1 MTKVLN
7 FNIGVL
13 GHVDCGKTS
22 LVKALSTVASTACF
36 DKNPESK
43 ERGITLDLGFSS
55 FVIPIPE
62 HLTAEG
68 HDRLQITLVDCPG
81 HASLIKTIIGGSQII
96 DLMLLVIDSKV
107 GMQTQTAECLI
118 IGEITCDKMIIVLNK
133 VDLFPPEKREA
144 AVEKLKKK
152 LRATLKSTKFHD
164 AEIVA
169 AAAKPGGPETS
180 VADNPPSGLDNL
192 TNVISKSTFL
202 PARQTSGPALLL
214 VDHCFSVKGQGT
226 VMTGT
231 VLQGA
236 IALGDMLEIP
246 SVGISRKVKSMQMF
260 RVGVDKIV
268 QGDRAGVC
276 VTQFDPQTLERGLV
290 CTPGTVPSVFASI
303 ITLDK
308 ISYFKGEIRTKAKFH
323 ISVGHETVMAKLTVF
338 GYMGER
344 DMGEV
349 KEFDLEEEYK
359 FQEAFMVKPKPG
371 GEEVDMPKC
380 QFALLEFERCVP
392 VVPGSV
398 VIGSRLDTDIHSN
411 TCRLAFKGTMLNFM
425 RDKNYA
431 DTILP
436 SLKVFKNK
444 SKSGVVERASN
455 EYEVIV
461 KDLFKK
467 ETNISL
473 FTGLKVEL
481 SSGEKGTIEGSFGQS
496 GKVKVRIPEG
506 LKPESFAALGGKKK
520 KGENN
525 PSLEAT
531 TVTVHFKRYMF
542 DPKKAMVQTK

>member
-1 MTKVLN
+1 MAKILN

-22 LVKALSTVASTACF
+22 LVKALSTTASTACF

-55 FVIPIPE
+55 FVMPIPS
-62 HLTAEG
+62 HLTSKG
-68 HDRLQITLVDCPG
+68 HDTLQITLVDCPG

-96 DLMLLVIDSKV
+96 DLMLLVIDAKV

-152 LRATLKSTKFHD
+152 MRATLKSTKFHD

-169 AAAKPGGPETS
+169 AAAKPGGPETNI
-180 VADNPPSGLDNL
+180 AENPPTGLEDL
-192 TNVISKSTFL
+192 TRVISSSTFL
-202 PARQTSGPALLL
+202 PARQTEGPALLL

-236 IALGDMLEIP
+236 VTGGDMLEIP
-246 SVGISRKVKSMQMF
+246 SVGITRKVKSMQMF

-276 VTQFDPQTLERGLV
+276 VTQFDPNTLERGLV
-290 CTPGTVPSVFASI
+290 CTPGLVPSVFAAI
-303 ITLDK
+303 VTLDK
-308 ISYFKGEIRTKAKFH
+308 IAYFKGEIRTKAKFH
-323 ISVGHETVMAKLTVF
+323 ISVGHETVMAKISVF
-338 GYMGER
+338 GYGGEN
-344 DMGEV
+344 DLSAV
-349 KEFDLEEEYK
+349 AEFDFTEEYK
-359 FQEAFMVKPKPG
+359 YQDCFLVQAG
-371 GEEVDMPKC
+371 DDGEMPKK
-380 QFALLEFERCVP
+380 QFGLLEFERCVP

-425 RDKNYA
+425 KEKNYP
-431 DTILP
+431 DTVLP
-436 SLKVFKNK
+436 NLKVFKNK

-473 FTGLKVEL
+473 FTGLKVDL

-496 GKVKVRIPEG
+496 GKVKVRVPEG
-506 LKPESFAALGGKKK
+506 LKPESFAAFGGKKK
-520 KGENN
+520 KGEIN
-525 PSLEAT
+525 PGSQEVT

>member
-1 MTKVLN
+1 MAKILN

-22 LVKALSTVASTACF
+22 LVKALSTTASTACF

-55 FVIPIPE
+55 FVMPIPS
-62 HLTAEG
+62 HLTSKG
-68 HDRLQITLVDCPG
+68 HDTLQITLVDCPG

-96 DLMLLVIDSKV
+96 DLMLLVIDAKV

-152 LRATLKSTKFHD
+152 MRATLKSTKFHD

-180 VADNPPSGLDNL
+180 IAENPPTGLENL
-192 TNVISKSTFL
+192 TRVISSSTFL
-202 PARQTSGPALLL
+202 PARQTEGPALLL

-236 IALGDMLEIP
+236 VTGGDMLEIP
-246 SVGISRKVKSMQMF
+246 SVGITRKVKSMQMF

-276 VTQFDPQTLERGLV
+276 VTQFDPNTLERGLV
-290 CTPGTVPSVFASI
+290 CTPGLVPSVFAAI
-303 ITLDK
+303 VTLDK
-308 ISYFKGEIRTKAKFH
+308 IAYFKGEIRTKAKFH
-323 ISVGHETVMAKLTVF
+323 ISVGHETVMAKISVF
-338 GYMGER
+338 GYGGEK
-344 DMGEV
+344 DLSAV
-349 KEFDLEEEYK
+349 AEFDFTEEYK
-359 FQEAFMVKPKPG
+359 YQDCFLVQAG
-371 GEEVDMPKC
+371 DDGEMPKK
-380 QFALLEFERCVP
+380 QFGLLEFERCVP

-425 RDKNYA
+425 KEKNYP
-431 DTILP
+431 DTVLP
-436 SLKVFKNK
+436 NLKVFKNK

-473 FTGLKVEL
+473 FTGLKVDL

-496 GKVKVRIPEG
+496 GKVKVRVPEG
-506 LKPESFAALGGKKK
+506 LKPESFAAFGGKKK
-520 KGENN
+520 KGEIN
-525 PSLEAT
+525 PGSQEVT

>member
-1 MTKVLN
+1 MAKILN

-22 LVKALSTVASTACF
+22 LVKALSTTASTACF

-55 FVIPIPE
+55 FVMPIPS
-62 HLTAEG
+62 HLTSKG
-68 HDRLQITLVDCPG
+68 HDTLQITLVDCPG

-96 DLMLLVIDSKV
+96 DLMLLVIDAKV

-152 LRATLKSTKFHD
+152 MRATLKSTKFHD

-180 VADNPPSGLDNL
+180 IAENPPTGLENL
-192 TNVISKSTFL
+192 TRVISSSTFL
-202 PARQTSGPALLL
+202 PARQTEGPALLL

-236 IALGDMLEIP
+236 VTGGDMLEIP
-246 SVGISRKVKSMQMF
+246 SVGITRKVKSMQMF

-276 VTQFDPQTLERGLV
+276 VTQFDPNTLERGLV
-290 CTPGTVPSVFASI
+290 CTPGLVPSVFAAI
-303 ITLDK
+303 VTLDK
-308 ISYFKGEIRTKAKFH
+308 IAYFKGEIRTKAKFH
-323 ISVGHETVMAKLTVF
+323 ISVGHETVMAKISVF
-338 GYMGER
+338 GYGGEK
-344 DMGEV
+344 DLGAV
-349 KEFDLEEEYK
+349 AEFDFSEEYK
-359 FQEAFMVKPKPG
+359 YQDCFLTQAG
-371 GEEVDMPKC
+371 DDGEMPKK
-380 QFALLEFERCVP
+380 QFGLLEFERCVP

-425 RDKNYA
+425 KEKNYP
-431 DTILP
+431 DTVLP
-436 SLKVFKNK
+436 NLKVFKNK

-473 FTGLKVEL
+473 FTGLKVDL

-496 GKVKVRIPEG
+496 GKVKVRVPEG
-506 LKPESFAALGGKKK
+506 LKPESFAAFGGKKK
-520 KGENN
+520 KGEIN
-525 PSLEAT
+525 PGSQEVT

>member
-1 MTKVLN
+1 MSKILN

-22 LVKALSTVASTACF
+22 LVKALSTTASTACF

-55 FVIPIPE
+55 FVLPIPE
-62 HLTAEG
+62 HLTSQG

-96 DLMLLVIDSKV
+96 DLMLLVIDAKV

-144 AVEKLKKK
+144 AIEKLKKK
-152 LRATLKSTKFHD
+152 MRATLKSTKFHD
-164 AEIVA
+164 ADIVA

-180 VADNPPSGLDNL
+180 IAENPPTGLQDL
-192 TNVISKSTFL
+192 TNVISSSTFL
-202 PARQTSGPALLL
+202 PARQTEGPALLL

-236 IALGDMLEIP
+236 VTGGDMLEIP
-246 SVGISRKVKSMQMF
+246 SVGITRKVKSMQMF

-290 CTPGTVPSVFASI
+290 CTPGLVPSVFAAI
-303 ITLDK
+303 ISLDK
-308 ISYFKGEIRTKAKFH
+308 IPYFKGEIRTKAKFH
-323 ISVGHETVMAKLTVF
+323 ISVGHETVMAKISVF
-338 GYMGER
+338 GYGGDR
-344 DMGEV
+344 DIGALN
-349 KEFDLEEEYK
+349 EFDFNEEYK
-359 FQEAFMVKPKPG
+359 FQEAFMVVKPG
-371 GEEVDMPKC
+371 EDGEMPKA
-380 QFALLEFERCVP
+380 QFGLLEFERCVP

-425 RDKNYA
+425 KEKNYA
-431 DTILP
+431 DTVLP
-436 SLKVFKNK
+436 NLKVFKNK

-467 ETNISL
+467 ETNIAL
-473 FTGLKVEL
+473 FTGLKVDL

-496 GKVKVRIPEG
+496 GKVKVRVPEG

-520 KGENN
+520 KGESN
-525 PSLEAT
+525 PSQDAT